1 MHNNVA
7 LRRRVGPTDQRSLR
21 DFRFPPDRYQI
32 AALRQMT
39 WRAKGRHTD
48 GRGHLHCEL
57 NSRRSLVL
65 GPRYHEIHEYW
76 QAAVVRDARECAE
89 LSLFAGA
96 LRLGRRRARELNPA
110 FAERLPFVSNIIWII
125 VIGFVAGL
133 IARFV
138 SPGPNGPS
146 GFILT
151 TVLGIVGAFVATF
164 IGQLIGW
171 YQLDQG
177 AGLIGATVGAVIVLF
192 IWNRLVVHHV
202 IGDPGVGPQG
212 RRP

>member
-1 MHNNVA
+1 
-7 LRRRVGPTDQRSLR
+7 
-21 DFRFPPDRYQI
+21 
-32 AALRQMT
+32 
-39 WRAKGRHTD
+39 
-48 GRGHLHCEL
+48 
-57 NSRRSLVL
+57 
-65 GPRYHEIHEYW
+65 
-76 QAAVVRDARECAE
+76 
-89 LSLFAGA
+89 
-96 LRLGRRRARELNPA
+96 
-110 FAERLPFVSNIIWII
+110 VSNIIWII

-202 IGDPGVGPQG
+202 IGDPGAGPQG
-212 RRP
+212 RAECLNNTMAKASLLIIFDLGAYRSKTWD